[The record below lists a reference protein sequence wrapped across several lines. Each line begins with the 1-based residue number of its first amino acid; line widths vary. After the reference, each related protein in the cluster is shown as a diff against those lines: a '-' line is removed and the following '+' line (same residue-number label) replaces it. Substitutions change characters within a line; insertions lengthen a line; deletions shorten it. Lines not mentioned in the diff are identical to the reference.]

1 MSAESRHLDLALE
14 MDHGMQARLHST
26 NMADAKK
33 VCSSIG
39 FTCFA
44 AFLFRI
50 CLIAYGEW
58 QDKKM
63 VVKYTDIDYHVFTD
77 AARHVVEGNSPYLR
91 PTYRYTPLLSILL
104 TPNITLHM
112 CFGKVLFV
120 IFDVIAGYL
129 LYKIA
134 GVQGRSDRIAVLTSW
149 LWLFNPLPLTV
160 STRGNAESIMAVLVL
175 ASIYFALVKHVSVSA
190 IFFAL
195 SVHFKIFPI
204 IYGLP
209 LVLLVGDY
217 AYNSKKPDVG
227 VTEYYHTETGYIHRA
242 FKFIL
247 HPQRVKFAVIAA
259 VTFLG
264 LTGLLYARYM

>member
-1 MSAESRHLDLALE
+1 
-14 MDHGMQARLHST
+14 
-26 NMADAKK
+26 MADAKK

-44 AFLFRI
+44 GFLLRI

-58 QDKKM
+58 QDKNM

-112 CFGKVLFV
+112 CFGKVMSV
-120 IFDVIAGYL
+120 IFDVLAGYV

-134 GVQGRSDRIAVLTSW
+134 SVQGRSHRRAVMASW

-175 ASIYFALVKHVSVSA
+175 ASIYFALIKHVSASA

-209 LVLLVGDY
+209 LVLLMGVDG
-217 AYNSKKPDVG
+217 YNSKKPDVG
-227 VTEYYHTETGYIHRA
+227 GTEDNHKGTGYIHRA
-242 FKFIL
+242 VDFIF
-247 HPQRVKFAVIAA
+247 HPQRVQFAMISA

-264 LTGLLYARYM
+264 LTGLLYAR

>member
-1 MSAESRHLDLALE
+1 MRSERRHLDYPW
-14 MDHGMQARLHST
+14 MQARLHST

-33 VCSSIG
+33 VCCSIG

-44 AFLFRI
+44 AFLLRI

-58 QDKKM
+58 QDKNM

-91 PTYRYTPLLSILL
+91 ATYRYTPLLAILL
-104 TPNITLHM
+104 TPNIVLHK
-112 CFGKVLFV
+112 CFGKVIFV
-120 IFDVIAGYL
+120 IFDVLAGCL

-134 GVQGRSDRIAVLTSW
+134 GAQGRSDRRAVIASW

-190 IFFAL
+190 IFFAM

-209 LVLLVGDY
+209 LVLLVGDD
-217 AYNSKKPDVG
+217 AYNSKKPHVG
-227 VTEYYHTETGYIHRA
+227 GTEERQENGYIYQA
-242 FKFIL
+242 VQFIF
-247 HPQRVKFAVIAA
+247 HPRRVKFAVISA
-259 VTFLG
+259 VIFLG
-264 LTGLLYARYM
+264 LTVLLYVR

>member
-1 MSAESRHLDLALE
+1 
-14 MDHGMQARLHST
+14 
-26 NMADAKK
+26 MADAKK
-33 VCSSIG
+33 VCSSFG

-44 AFLFRI
+44 ALLLRI

-58 QDKKM
+58 QDKNM
-63 VVKYTDIDYHVFTD
+63 LVKYTDIDYHVFTD

-91 PTYRYTPLLSILL
+91 PTYRYTPLLSVLL

-120 IFDVIAGYL
+120 LFDVLAGYL
-129 LYKIA
+129 LYKILCVR
-134 GVQGRSDRIAVLTSW
+134 GCPDRKAVMASW

-175 ASIYFALVKHVSVSA
+175 ASIYFVLVKNIPMAA

-209 LVLLVGDY
+209 LVLMVGDDDF
-217 AYNSKKPDVG
+217 NSQKPNNVG
-227 VTEYYHTETGYIHRA
+227 KNEHNHKSQRSTGYIYEA
-242 FKFIL
+242 VTFIF
-247 HPQRVKFAVIAA
+247 HPQRIKFAVISA

-264 LTGLLYARYM
+264 ITGLLYIRYGSETEGWQKTT

>member
-1 MSAESRHLDLALE
+1 MSSKGRHLDSSLE
-14 MDHGMQARLHST
+14 MHLGMQARLHGT

-39 FTCFA
+39 FTCLA
-44 AFLFRI
+44 AFLLRI

-58 QDKKM
+58 QDKNM

-77 AARHVVEGNSPYLR
+77 AARHVVEGDSPYLR

-104 TPNITLHM
+104 TPNITQHL

-120 IFDVIAGYL
+120 IFDVLAGYL
-129 LYKIA
+129 LYKILC
-134 GVQGRSDRIAVLTSW
+134 VQGRSDRRAVMASW

-209 LVLLVGDY
+209 VVLLVGDD
-217 AYNSKKPDVG
+217 AYNSKKPNVG
-227 VTEYYHTETGYIHRA
+227 GTDGNHKGTGNIYQA
-242 FKFIL
+242 VKFIF
-247 HPQRVKFAVIAA
+247 HPQRVKFAVISA

-264 LTGLLYARYM
+264 LTGLLYAR

>member
-1 MSAESRHLDLALE
+1 MGCRLGYAEK
-14 MDHGMQARLHST
+14 

-44 AFLFRI
+44 AFLLRI

-58 QDKKM
+58 QDKNM

-77 AARHVVEGNSPYLR
+77 AARHVAEGNSPYLR
-91 PTYRYTPLLSILL
+91 PTYRYTPLLAILL

-120 IFDVIAGYL
+120 IFDVLAGYL
-129 LYKIA
+129 LHNIV
-134 GVQGRSDRIAVLTSW
+134 GLHGRSDRRAVVASW

-195 SVHFKIFPI
+195 SVHFKIFSI

-209 LVLLVGDY
+209 LVLLVGDE

-227 VTEYYHTETGYIHRA
+227 GTEDNHKRNGYIHQA
-242 FKFIL
+242 VKFIFD
-247 HPQRVKFAVIAA
+247 PQRIQFAVISA

-264 LTGLLYARYM
+264 LTGLLYAR